1 VICCPHMR
9 NPAQDLSP
17 RTANSRANTNAPPQ
31 AFRPPLG
38 GEGFESTLPPEA
50 LDELLR
56 RKPRT
61 RQQSAKTK
69 WSCPPC
75 LRSALTFGAAVL
87 TPASML
93 AAIAAAMWAF
103 GWTPKAKH
111 YTDPALER
119 TFHPMAQTPSP
130 VLASTPVV
138 ASTPSPTVVQSPQIY
153 TEWVRRGSQAGFIL
167 CYGDCTPA
175 RSDFFQPDPAPHA
188 LPAAPRA
195 ELVTMP
201 VRRATLVRN

>member
-1 VICCPHMR
+1 VVFLRPALRRTRFVVCCAHMR

-17 RTANSRANTNAPPQ
+17 RTANSRANTNTPPQ

-87 TPASML
+87 TPACML

-111 YTDPALER
+111 YTDPAPTRIFPPSGIRQVDSYEIQTKPTAARDSSLE
-119 TFHPMAQTPSP
+119 
-130 VLASTPVV
+130 LARWIVN
-138 ASTPSPTVVQSPQIY
+138 
-153 TEWVRRGSQAGFIL
+153 GM
-167 CYGDCTPA
+167 
-175 RSDFFQPDPAPHA
+175 H
-188 LPAAPRA
+188 
-195 ELVTMP
+195 
-201 VRRATLVRN
+201 